1 MPEETR
7 IEVNKALRR
16 RVKFFG
22 VSRDVGIVLMAV
34 VVLCLVLGTIA
45 PLNITTA
52 IFVTLFL
59 TTLFVLKDGS
69 SEVLAKFRKPKHYTR
84 GCFDYYSPLKNKS
97 DNGHEK
103 EET

>member
-1 MPEETR
+1 MPEETK

-22 VSRDVGIVLMAV
+22 VSRDVGLVLMAIM
-34 VVLCLVLGTIA
+34 VLCLMLGTIA

-69 SEVLAKFRKPKHYTR
+69 GEVLAKFRKPKYYMR
-84 GCFDYYSPLKNKS
+84 GCFDYHSPLKNQFG
-97 DNGHEK
+97 NIHEK
-103 EET
+103 EEA